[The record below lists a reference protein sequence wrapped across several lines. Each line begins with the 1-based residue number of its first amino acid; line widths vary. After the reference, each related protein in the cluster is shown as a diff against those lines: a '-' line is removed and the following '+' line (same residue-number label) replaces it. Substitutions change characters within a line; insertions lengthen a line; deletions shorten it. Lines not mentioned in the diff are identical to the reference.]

1 MQVSVVLIFPSVR
14 AAVPACFTAVLPF
27 PMDNPMLH
35 IVVIDGYTINPG
47 DLDWSPL
54 SALGELTVFD
64 RTPAE
69 LTPGRAAG
77 ADILLTN
84 KTPLPRSVIA
94 ALPDLKCIGVLA
106 TGYNVVDIAAAK
118 ERGIPVTNVPG
129 YGTSAVAQHVFALL
143 LELTQRTGLHSDSVR
158 AGDWTR
164 SIDWCYWRT
173 PLVELAGLTMGIV
186 GYGAIGQA
194 VARIAQAFG
203 MNVIAATRTLRA
215 NENGVTFTNVD
226 DLFRRADVVS
236 LHCPL
241 TPETQGLVNAARLAM
256 MKSTAFL
263 INTGRGPLVIE
274 QDLADALRNAVI
286 AGAAADVLSTE
297 PPAED
302 NPLLTAPHCLIT
314 PHLAWAAKASR
325 QRLMDAVVENVRA
338 FLAGKPVNVV
348 NP

>member
-1 MQVSVVLIFPSVR
+1 MPLI
-14 AAVPACFTAVLPF
+14 
-27 PMDNPMLH
+27 
-35 IVVIDGYTINPG
+35 VIFDGYTLNPG

-54 SALGELTVFD
+54 AAHGELTVHD

-69 LTPGRAAG
+69 LVLERAAG

-84 KTPLPRSVIA
+84 KTPLPRSVIE
-94 ALPDLKCIGVLA
+94 ALPDLKFIGVLA

-118 ERGIPVTNVPG
+118 ARGVPVANVPG
-129 YGTSAVAQHVFALL
+129 YGTAAVAQHVFALL

-158 AGDWTR
+158 AGDWAR
-164 SIDWCYWRT
+164 SVDWCYWRT
-173 PLVELAGLTMGIV
+173 PLVELSGLTMGIV

-203 MNVIAATRTLRA
+203 MKVIAATRTPRA
-215 NENGVTFTNVD
+215 DGDGVTLTGMD

-241 TPETQGLVNAARLAM
+241 TPETQGLVNAARLAT
-256 MKSTAFL
+256 MKPSAFL
-263 INTGRGPLVIE
+263 INTGRGPLIVE
-274 QDLADALRNAVI
+274 QDLADALRTDVI
-286 AGAAADVLSTE
+286 AGAAVDVLSTE
-297 PPAED
+297 PPAAD

-325 QRLMDAVVENVRA
+325 QRLLDAVAENVRT
-338 FLAGKPVNVV
+338 FLAGAPVNVV
-348 NP
+348 N

>member
-1 MQVSVVLIFPSVR
+1 MNTALPRIVVL
-14 AAVPACFTAVLPF
+14 
-27 PMDNPMLH
+27 
-35 IVVIDGYTINPG
+35 DGYTLNPG
-47 DLDWSPL
+47 DLDWSQL
-54 SALGELTVFD
+54 SALGDLTVYD

-69 LTPGRAAG
+69 LMLERAAG
-77 ADILLTN
+77 AEIVLTN
-84 KTPLPRSVIA
+84 KTALPRPVIESLP
-94 ALPDLKCIGVLA
+94 ALKFIGVLA

-129 YGTSAVAQHVFALL
+129 YGTAAVAQHVFALL

-164 SIDWCYWRT
+164 SVDWCYWRT

-194 VARIAQAFG
+194 VARIARAFG
-203 MNVIAATRTLRA
+203 MEVIASTRTARRLETGGTEVANLRH
-215 NENGVTFTNVD
+215 D

-241 TPETQGLVNAARLAM
+241 TPETQGLVNAARLAS
-256 MKSTAFL
+256 MKPTAFL
-263 INTGRGPLVIE
+263 INTGRGPLVVE

-286 AGAAADVLSTE
+286 AGAAVDVLSTE
-297 PPAED
+297 PPAAD
-302 NPLLTAPHCLIT
+302 NPLLTAPNCLIT

-338 FLAGKPVNVV
+338 FLAGAPVNVV
-348 NP
+348 N